1 MKPES
6 SAQKNNKTLTSIV
19 IAALVVPFFVILY
32 REYQTYSTFELNCG
46 FFNFVV
52 SRYNNP
58 AFIVIDAALT
68 LLLIFCIWLNINFY
82 KRIKSSG
89 IVAEMSSI
97 ANVPILIL
105 EADKTIYWS
114 NLDKVEFFHGVN
126 IEESVNALLSG
137 NDARDKFAE
146 CLETGE
152 TQSYETEAKLL
163 DKNYWLHISI
173 AKIKY
178 PSLKKLIC
186 VSISDISNLKEA
198 SERIENQQRELKMQ
212 NEMLTLI
219 TAQMEV
225 QQAGIKE
232 QNEILA
238 DQHKQLEHQA
248 ADLKNALDELE
259 IRNKQITTKTNYIT
273 DSIKYAQTIQEAMLP
288 DQQQMENFFDNFVVY
303 RPKDIVSGDFYWL
316 SVMEN
321 YTFVVLGDCTGHG
334 VPGAFMSMIGIRIL
348 GELINEL
355 KIDRPSI
362 ILETM
367 HEKIQAALK
376 QDITENNDGMDI
388 AICRFKFVEDGENR
402 KWELKY
408 AGAKQPA
415 YLKRKNSDETEIIEA
430 NRRGIGGQSYADI
443 FFFEDKDYT
452 LNIGDR
458 IYLTSDGIKDQN
470 NVMRKR
476 FGTNRLKMMFSLT
489 STEKIQ
495 DQKIAVET
503 LINNWQGLEEQRDD
517 ISLWGIELG
526 DHALV
531 PQM

>member
-1 MKPES
+1 
-6 SAQKNNKTLTSIV
+6 
-19 IAALVVPFFVILY
+19 
-32 REYQTYSTFELNCG
+32 
-46 FFNFVV
+46 
-52 SRYNNP
+52 
-58 AFIVIDAALT
+58 
-68 LLLIFCIWLNINFY
+68 
-82 KRIKSSG
+82 
-89 IVAEMSSI
+89 
-97 ANVPILIL
+97 
-105 EADKTIYWS
+105 
-114 NLDKVEFFHGVN
+114 
-126 IEESVNALLSG
+126 
-137 NDARDKFAE
+137 
-146 CLETGE
+146 
-152 TQSYETEAKLL
+152 
-163 DKNYWLHISI
+163 
-173 AKIKY
+173 
-178 PSLKKLIC
+178 
-186 VSISDISNLKEA
+186 
-198 SERIENQQRELKMQ
+198 
-212 NEMLTLI
+212 
-219 TAQMEV
+219 
-225 QQAGIKE
+225 
-232 QNEILA
+232 
-238 DQHKQLEHQA
+238 
-248 ADLKNALDELE
+248 
-259 IRNKQITTKTNYIT
+259 
-273 DSIKYAQTIQEAMLP
+273 
-288 DQQQMENFFDNFVVY
+288 
-303 RPKDIVSGDFYWL
+303 
-316 SVMEN
+316 
-321 YTFVVLGDCTGHG
+321 
-334 VPGAFMSMIGIRIL
+334 
-348 GELINEL
+348 GELINEM

-415 YLKRKNSDETEIIEA
+415 YLKRKNSEETEIIEA

-443 FFFEDKDYT
+443 FFFEDKDCT
-452 LNIGDR
+452 LDIGDR